1 MASGTAQTA
10 ISTPVKAPTTP
21 VVESPGTWRH
31 PRLLEIS
38 KRQEAC
44 TFGEKN
50 VKRIITNLLFIG
62 VLVILH
68 SLVKK
73 ALPSRRSAPQYVTTE
88 PEVTELEVE
97 ELELHKQDCAN
108 SLITEHRV
116 WIYYGYLCYL
126 VLAIPLYNIA
136 SNLSPLVRAKDDLS
150 DIPLTPGQRKLLG
163 LPPSS
168 APPTPGSVYS
178 TPPRYKRTPSGS
190 GPSARRQSFSASP
203 KPAHSP
209 STQGSP
215 TPVGSGSAFAPPS
228 PHPLLQKAVFGA
240 RFTPRGSFG
249 SPGLLGASISSNIS
263 SGSSIFGGAPDTPS
277 PCPAG
282 KRSSLALN
290 SKWRYEKGMYPKFK
304 GFRDINPDSTFT

>member
-73 ALPSRRSAPQYVTTE
+73 ALPSRRSAPQ
-88 PEVTELEVE
+88 
-97 ELELHKQDCAN
+97 
-108 SLITEHRV
+108 V